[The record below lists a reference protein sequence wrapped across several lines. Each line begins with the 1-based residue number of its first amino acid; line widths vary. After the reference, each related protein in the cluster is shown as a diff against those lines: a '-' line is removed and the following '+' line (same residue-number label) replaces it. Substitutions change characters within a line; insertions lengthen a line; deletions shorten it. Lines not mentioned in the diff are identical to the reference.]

1 MPLIIDLVRGFFIRI
16 SQKAETRTTFEIL
29 LNHALQISQYIDTVV
44 SLVLALIM
52 FGVGLSLTLK
62 DFGNIVRYPKAFT
75 VALTAQMLGLPIIAF
90 LLMLIFPL
98 PAVFKVGLI
107 ILAASPGGATS
118 GFLTYLWRGN
128 VALSLSITS
137 VNSFLTLFTIPV
149 IVNIALLAYMGRSTE
164 LHLPFM
170 DTMKHIFFI
179 TIIPASIG
187 IMVRRNAP
195 DLAIL
200 IQKPAKYVM
209 LTLLFAVFC
218 VKIFAGK
225 SYGGAGL
232 SMHDFFIIS
241 PFALL
246 QNLCC
251 LFFGYYIMQ
260 FYSLDHESRLTAAM
274 EAGVQNTTLAFLI
287 AGTLLKNQEMVK
299 PALIYS
305 MYSFWTA
312 CIFAYLMN
320 KKHRPTEKAM
330 ELD

>member
-1 MPLIIDLVRGFFIRI
+1 VHFTDYVDL
-16 SQKAETRTTFEIL
+16 A
-29 LNHALQISQYIDTVV
+29 V

-52 FGVGLSLTLK
+52 FGVGLSLTFR
-62 DFGNIVRYPKAFT
+62 DFGNIFRYPKAFG
-75 VALTAQMLGLPIIAF
+75 VALAAQMIGLPIIAF
-90 LLMLIFPL
+90 ILTFIFPL

-149 IVNIALLAYMGRSTE
+149 IVNIGLLAYMGRSTE
-164 LHLPFM
+164 LHLPFTE
-170 DTMKHIFFI
+170 TMKHIFFI

-187 IMVRRNAP
+187 IAVRRKYPSFAES
-195 DLAIL
+195 

-209 LTLLFAVFC
+209 LTLLFVVFC
-218 VKIFAGK
+218 VKLFAGK
-225 SYGGAGL
+225 NYGGAGL
-232 SMHDFFIIS
+232 SLYDFVLIS

-246 QNLCC
+246 QNLSC

-260 FYSLDHESRLTAAM
+260 FYSLDHPSRLTAAM

-320 KKHRPTEKAM
+320 RKHRPSEKSM
-330 ELD
+330 EL